1 MRDCLH
7 PRDLLPVLQKQFAA
21 PKITASDRVANFSGG
36 AASAMSLKQLS
47 DWCAKRFGPHVVVQD
62 GTPRPFDI
70 GWMVL
75 DHAKAT
81 TIWGWKPATPTLAVL
96 EEIARHAEQHPGWL
110 ELSAPR

>member
-1 MRDCLH
+1 VRDCLH
-7 PRDLLPVLQKQFAA
+7 PRDLLPVLEKQFQA
-21 PKITASDRVANFSGG
+21 PQLDVADRIANFSGG
-36 AASAMSLKQLS
+36 AASAMSLRQLS
-47 DWCAKRFGPHVVVQD
+47 DWCAQRFGPHPVVPD

-81 TIWGWKPATPTLAVL
+81 RLWAWQPATATPAILA
-96 EEIARHAEQHPGWL
+96 EIADHAEQHPGWL